1 MKENKNGGGKGG
13 KYLGK
18 ENISFVEE
26 GGNEEG
32 KCYHSGTSE
41 RTRKERTTQPMDH
54 GRLR

>member
-26 GGNEEG
+26 KKNREG
-32 KCYHSGTSE
+32 KGGKYWKRENVTIAGQRTNE
-41 RTRKERTTQPMDH
+41 RPNKER
-54 GRLR
+54 